1 MGNQMQKS
9 ISDKGYQLQTCYTFE
24 IDNFSLNKYSIKSP
38 RFLCGGCEW
47 YLLVHPKETRF
58 DDHLSVYLCVY
69 NPKSLRTGWQR
80 KANFRFTLLNSNQSG
95 NVLNSATE
103 RSCLFC
109 AQFSSWGHKTLPLS
123 KLKEEEFLENSK
135 LFIKVDVKVVD
146 IVHEA
151 EITGKETLFLK
162 GFDVLYSQ
170 SQVSHLNLSWSATR
184 TLRSLREERT
194 HNVGVGVGA
203 LQPTGQE
210 PEAHGAVHKIFEK
223 HPNIAIDFKPKDK
236 GVKAAYMNLLLSLIE
251 TLRKPLR
258 SFSETELSDA
268 ASQLN
273 ELTEAGFKLDWLKTR
288 FEEIYL
294 ERKNA
299 DADKSRAQ
307 EVEERIKNLELTL
320 SDLKVE
326 LEKEKAKSAAD
337 ATLLSFDEI
346 VLGQK

>member
-9 ISDKGYQLQTCYTFE
+9 ISDKGDQLQTCYTFE

-38 RFLCGGCEW
+38 KFLCGGCEW

-170 SQVSHLNLSWSATR
+170 FDS
-184 TLRSLREERT
+184 
-194 HNVGVGVGA
+194 
-203 LQPTGQE
+203 
-210 PEAHGAVHKIFEK
+210 VHKIFEK

-268 ASQLN
+268 ESQLN

>member
-1 MGNQMQKS
+1 MFVKHPDVAVD
-9 ISDKGYQLQTCYTFE
+9 IRSDIREVKTAYMNILLGLVQTL
-24 IDNFSLNKYSIKSP
+24 DKPPQSLSETELSNADSELSELTDAGFK
-38 RFLCGGCEW
+38 LDW

-170 SQVSHLNLSWSATR
+170 FDS
-184 TLRSLREERT
+184 
-194 HNVGVGVGA
+194 
-203 LQPTGQE
+203 
-210 PEAHGAVHKIFEK
+210 VHKIFEK

-288 FEEIYL
+288 SLAYG
-294 ERKNA
+294 
-299 DADKSRAQ
+299 SS
-307 EVEERIKNLELTL
+307 ELIP
-320 SDLKVE
+320 
-326 LEKEKAKSAAD
+326 
-337 ATLLSFDEI
+337 F
-346 VLGQK
+346 